1 MWEKEIF
8 IRHFSDK
15 KDRIFGGLKKSPLI
29 LCLQKDYISARIL
42 VGEILYNGVRAD
54 FLRKRGQNMTGDLTS
69 DKEKMA
75 RERRKRKQLERV
87 RQVERAKQRLRRGV
101 FGGFL
106 VLILGIGLF
115 RWQQNR
121 RAEEAWQDY
130 EAENYLSGDNQAADG
145 QTASDPEVRAEY
157 LNKLQ
162 ALASSDERYQTIL
175 DRAEEYPDN
184 VLRMVCQNEE
194 TLNFAVDYPEKKDS
208 EPASTVGDVTKGVV
222 PLLIQWDRRWGYAL
236 YGSSTIVAV
245 SGCGPTCIAMVAC
258 GLTGRNDI
266 TPAKVA
272 SYSANNG
279 FLTESRDTS
288 WDLMTYGAEEYGITG
303 TELGLDEAAM
313 ANQLAAGHPIIA
325 SMGAGDFTSSGHFIV
340 LTGYANGSFTVN
352 DPNSLVRSGET
363 WSFERLKNQI
373 VNLWYYTV
381 L

>member
-1 MWEKEIF
+1 
-8 IRHFSDK
+8 
-15 KDRIFGGLKKSPLI
+15 
-29 LCLQKDYISARIL
+29 
-42 VGEILYNGVRAD
+42 
-54 FLRKRGQNMTGDLTS
+54 MTSDLTA
-69 DKEKMA
+69 DKE
-75 RERRKRKQLERV
+75 RLTNERRKRKQLERV
-87 RQVERAKQRLRRGV
+87 RQVERTKRRLKRGILS
-101 FGGFL
+101 GFL
-106 VLILGIGLF
+106 VMVFGLGVI
-115 RWQQNR
+115 RWSQDRQ
-121 RAEEAWQDY
+121 AEEMWQ
-130 EAENYLSGDNQAADG
+130 EAYQDEAGSNAG
-145 QTASDPEVRAEY
+145 QLMLSDPEARVGY
-157 LNKLQ
+157 LDTLQ
-162 ALASSDERYQTIL
+162 SLADSDERYRQIL
-175 DRAEEYPDN
+175 DREEEYPDN

-325 SMGAGDFTSSGHFIV
+325 SMGPGDFTSSGHFIV

-352 DPNSLVRSGET
+352 DPNSLVRSGEP

-373 VNLWYYTV
+373 VNLWYYMV

>member
-1 MWEKEIF
+1 M
-8 IRHFSDK
+8 
-15 KDRIFGGLKKSPLI
+15 
-29 LCLQKDYISARIL
+29 
-42 VGEILYNGVRAD
+42 
-54 FLRKRGQNMTGDLTS
+54 
-69 DKEKMA
+69 
-75 RERRKRKQLERV
+75 
-87 RQVERAKQRLRRGV
+87 
-101 FGGFL
+101 
-106 VLILGIGLF
+106 
-115 RWQQNR
+115 
-121 RAEEAWQDY
+121 
-130 EAENYLSGDNQAADG
+130 SGDNQAPDG
-145 QTASDPEVRAEY
+145 QTASDPEARAEY

-162 ALASSDERYQTIL
+162 VLASSDERYQTIL
-175 DRAEEYPDN
+175 DQAEEYPDN

-352 DPNSLVRSGET
+352 DPNSLVRSGEP

>member
-1 MWEKEIF
+1 MTGTRKGPCF
-8 IRHFSDK
+8 
-15 KDRIFGGLKKSPLI
+15 
-29 LCLQKDYISARIL
+29 CLQKDYISARIL
-42 VGEILYNGVRAD
+42 AGEILYNGVRAD

-130 EAENYLSGDNQAADG
+130 EAENYLSWDNQAADG

-236 YGSSTIVAV
+236 YGSST
-245 SGCGPTCIAMVAC
+245 
-258 GLTGRNDI
+258 
-266 TPAKVA
+266 
-272 SYSANNG
+272 
-279 FLTESRDTS
+279 FL
-288 WDLMTYGAEEYGITG
+288 A
-303 TELGLDEAAM
+303 
-313 ANQLAAGHPIIA
+313 
-325 SMGAGDFTSSGHFIV
+325 FF
-340 LTGYANGSFTVN
+340 
-352 DPNSLVRSGET
+352 
-363 WSFERLKNQI
+363 
-373 VNLWYYTV
+373 
-381 L
+381 

>member
-1 MWEKEIF
+1 MVSEKDF
-8 IRHFSDK
+8 
-15 KDRIFGGLKKSPLI
+15 FGKSG
-29 LCLQKDYISARIL
+29 KED
-42 VGEILYNGVRAD
+42 NGMAS
-54 FLRKRGQNMTGDLTS
+54 DLTA
-69 DKEKMA
+69 DKE
-75 RERRKRKQLERV
+75 RLTNERRKRKQLERV
-87 RQVERAKQRLRRGV
+87 RQVERTKRRLKRGILS
-101 FGGFL
+101 GFL
-106 VLILGIGLF
+106 VMVLGLGAI
-115 RWQQNR
+115 RWYQDRQT
-121 RAEEAWQDY
+121 EEMWQ
-130 EAENYLSGDNQAADG
+130 EAYPDEAGSDAG
-145 QTASDPEVRAEY
+145 QLMLSDPEARAGY
-157 LNKLQ
+157 LDMLQ
-162 ALASSDERYQTIL
+162 SLADSDERYRQIL
-175 DRAEEYPDN
+175 DREEEYPDN

-325 SMGAGDFTSSGHFIV
+325 SMGPGDFTSSGHFIV

>member
-1 MWEKEIF
+1 MTGTRKGPCF
-8 IRHFSDK
+8 
-15 KDRIFGGLKKSPLI
+15 
-29 LCLQKDYISARIL
+29 CLQKDYISARIL
-42 VGEILYNGVRAD
+42 AGEILYNGVRAD
-54 FLRKRGQNMTGDLTS
+54 FLRKRGQNMTGDPTS

-101 FGGFL
+101 LGGFL

-130 EAENYLSGDNQAADG
+130 EAGNDLSGDNQAADG
-145 QTASDPEVRAEY
+145 QTASDPEARTEY

-175 DRAEEYPDN
+175 DREEEYPDN

>member
-1 MWEKEIF
+1 
-8 IRHFSDK
+8 
-15 KDRIFGGLKKSPLI
+15 
-29 LCLQKDYISARIL
+29 
-42 VGEILYNGVRAD
+42 
-54 FLRKRGQNMTGDLTS
+54 MTGDLTS

-175 DRAEEYPDN
+175 DQAEEYPDN

-313 ANQLAAGHPIIA
+313 ANQLAAGHAIIA
-325 SMGAGDFTSSGHFIV
+325 SMGPGDFTSSGHFIV

-352 DPNSLVRSGET
+352 DPNSLVRSGEP

-373 VNLWYYTV
+373 VNLWYYT
-381 L
+381 LL